1 MRALERLSPRLRAA
15 APLLP
20 ALLLLALGLWG
31 FGVLSEDV
39 TTGDPIV
46 GVDARIDNW
55 LHVRQITALTAAM
68 RFITRLGSAWVL
80 IPLAI
85 AVAAL
90 ALWRRR
96 WADAGFVTLA
106 IAGAQLLTTGLKLGF
121 HRQRP
126 FFADPLAV
134 ESSFSF
140 PSGHAT
146 VSLAFYGAVAVL
158 LARAY
163 PSRRALVYF
172 GAGVLIA
179 LIGFSRLY
187 LGVHYLSDVLAGF
200 NAGMAWLVLCV
211 LAVFGRGLLRARRDA
226 PGLG

>member
-1 MRALERLSPRLRAA
+1 MRALERLPPRLRAA
-15 APLLP
+15 APLAP

-31 FGVLSEDV
+31 FGILSEDV
-39 TTGDPIV
+39 VTGDPIV
-46 GVDARIDNW
+46 RVDAQLANW
-55 LHVRQITALTAAM
+55 LHARQTAVLTEVLT
-68 RFITRLGSAWVL
+68 FVTRLGSAWVL
-80 IPLAI
+80 APLAI
-85 AVAAL
+85 GLVAI

-96 WADAGFVTLA
+96 LADAGFIALA

-121 HRQRP
+121 ERQRP

-146 VSLAFYGAVAVL
+146 VSLAFYGALAVV

-163 PSRRALVYF
+163 PAQRAIVYA
-172 GAGVLIA
+172 GAGALIV

-200 NAGMAWLVLCV
+200 SAGMAWLVLCV
-211 LAVFGRGLLRARRDA
+211 LAVYGRGLLRARRDA
-226 PGLG
+226 SAT